1 MLILAFSS
9 RVYVETKYDI
19 MVWLFGVRYYV
30 SMITLD
36 VKGPYATI
44 KNTFMREEVFKT
56 VTFFSGTPCTRW
68 HFYVGGMQQSQCLT
82 PIVFMLCQFIN
93 VDYFFRVNI
102 CI

>member
-36 VKGPYATI
+36 VKGPYAII

-56 VTFFSGTPCTRW
+56 VTFFLVRPVLDDIFTR
-68 HFYVGGMQQSQCLT
+68 VECNNRS
-82 PIVFMLCQFIN
+82 V
-93 VDYFFRVNI
+93 
-102 CI
+102 